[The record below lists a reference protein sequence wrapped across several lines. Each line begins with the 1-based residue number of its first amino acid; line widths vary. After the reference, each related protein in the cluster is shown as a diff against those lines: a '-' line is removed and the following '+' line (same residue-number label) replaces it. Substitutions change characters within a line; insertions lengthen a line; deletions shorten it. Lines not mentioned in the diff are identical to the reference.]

1 MGFLEKPTEVFAV
14 DREERK
20 WGGRPRK
27 MTDEQVSV
35 ALRLYY
41 EEGMAVR
48 EVADAVN
55 VSHMTVWRA
64 ISRVSPDEAFNYL
77 ALGIR

>member
-1 MGFLEKPTEVFAV
+1 M

-35 ALRLYY
+35 ALKLYY

-64 ISRVSPDEAFNYL
+64 ICRVSPDEAFSYL